1 MIIFAVHRAESQVQV
16 CAVPF
21 LTQLEI
27 KSEGKGRRGE
37 EGRGREAGR
46 EGAECEDLL
55 PTAAGLVT
63 YLSHGE
69 EVAQEDSSDNKS
81 RGAN

>member
-1 MIIFAVHRAESQVQV
+1 M
-16 CAVPF
+16 
-21 LTQLEI
+21 
-27 KSEGKGRRGE
+27 KGKGRRGE
-37 EGRGREAGR
+37 EGRGRESGR

-69 EVAQEDSSDNKS
+69 EVAQEDSKAEARINLLKLCISTLS
-81 RGAN
+81 

>member
-1 MIIFAVHRAESQVQV
+1 M
-16 CAVPF
+16 
-21 LTQLEI
+21 
-27 KSEGKGRRGE
+27 KGKGRRGE

-69 EVAQEDSSDNKS
+69 EVAQEDSGDNKS